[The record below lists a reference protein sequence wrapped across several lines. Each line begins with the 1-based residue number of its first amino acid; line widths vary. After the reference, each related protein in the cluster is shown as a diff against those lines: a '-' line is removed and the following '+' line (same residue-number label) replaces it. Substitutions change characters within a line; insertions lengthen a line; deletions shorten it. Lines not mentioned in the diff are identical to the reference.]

1 MSYRI
6 NKTDG
11 SLLVDLIDGTIDTES
26 SDITLIGRNFKGFG
40 ELINE
45 NFVKMLENFASSS
58 APANPLRG
66 QLWYDTSENRLKV
79 YNGTQFITNNII
91 LSATPPTGL
100 AAGDIWIDSLNNQ
113 MRFFTGS
120 GPTTLVGPVYN
131 RDQGTSGFV
140 IESVLDTQNN
150 NRTVAQLFVNSTLK
164 GVFSGVQFT
173 PIITQAAK
181 VGNLATVYEGFN
193 SLSDNFK
200 WNGVA
205 TKAQTLVDGLGVYR
219 NADGFVRKDLPSASA
234 AEIMTGNLSI
244 QGVNGLQIGSGSL
257 NYTSNKLI
265 LKSLV
270 GNHDVEIQFN
280 KAAQPVSS
288 AIFVDSSQENVGIKT
303 NTPSAAYAL
312 DVNGSTR
319 IQGDLTV
326 TGEMTTVN
334 VVDLTVED
342 KNIELAAGIELSTT
356 GASGNGSNAT
366 LIFATQPTIPF
377 FVGQNITVSGITP
390 SGYTGSYQVTNAT
403 VSSVSYL
410 NATTGAQTQAGTV
423 TGFFTEDTVDNG
435 GIVLKTSALT
445 ELLTTITAT
454 GNGST
459 ATLTFA
465 ALIPVSIPFFV
476 GQTITVSGMTPD
488 YNGSHTVTACTTTS
502 VSFNST
508 ETGAQTVAGTVTG
521 TADKSLLWKKNTTS
535 WTSSENMDLA
545 QGKEYKINGTTVLS
559 ATALGHTVT
568 SAPGLVSFGSLATLN
583 VGSLLLSGITVSA
596 TGNLQ
601 LQASTNIIDVLG
613 ARITGVDTPTALTDA
628 ATKEYVDSSGV
639 LSVML
644 DVTGLGTGGT
654 LNTNIATLLNDL
666 YPADGYL
673 YSGFNSGLNIPA
685 RQPGSLARV
694 HTISLGSVAVTLSS
708 SALNTAAQKG
718 YAAVDQT
725 ITASPVTVASVITG
739 LDDPTLGTKV
749 RITTASSNP
758 YEVGHSVTISSSA
771 GLIFDGT
778 FPVTAVISS
787 TQLEIEL
794 APFYNFTATAGST
807 YTPSSA
813 TAART
818 FVLGLANRTV
828 VKSLTFDNVLGT
840 ATAGVTRGLKQFY
853 VQAGSPNVWAWD
865 QDLTPGTLI

>member
-270 GNHDVEIQFN
+270 
-280 KAAQPVSS
+280 
-288 AIFVDSSQENVGIKT
+288 T
-303 NTPSAAYAL
+303 
-312 DVNGSTR
+312 
-319 IQGDLTV
+319 
-326 TGEMTTVN
+326 
-334 VVDLTVED
+334 
-342 KNIELAAGIELSTT
+342 
-356 GASGNGSNAT
+356 
-366 LIFATQPTIPF
+366 
-377 FVGQNITVSGITP
+377 
-390 SGYTGSYQVTNAT
+390 
-403 VSSVSYL
+403 
-410 NATTGAQTQAGTV
+410 
-423 TGFFTEDTVDNG
+423 
-435 GIVLKTSALT
+435 
-445 ELLTTITAT
+445 
-454 GNGST
+454 
-459 ATLTFA
+459 
-465 ALIPVSIPFFV
+465 
-476 GQTITVSGMTPD
+476 
-488 YNGSHTVTACTTTS
+488 
-502 VSFNST
+502 
-508 ETGAQTVAGTVTG
+508 
-521 TADKSLLWKKNTTS
+521 
-535 WTSSENMDLA
+535 
-545 QGKEYKINGTTVLS
+545 
-559 ATALGHTVT
+559 
-568 SAPGLVSFGSLATLN
+568 
-583 VGSLLLSGITVSA
+583 
-596 TGNLQ
+596 
-601 LQASTNIIDVLG
+601 
-613 ARITGVDTPTALTDA
+613 
-628 ATKEYVDSSGV
+628 
-639 LSVML
+639 
-644 DVTGLGTGGT
+644 
-654 LNTNIATLLNDL
+654 
-666 YPADGYL
+666 
-673 YSGFNSGLNIPA
+673 
-685 RQPGSLARV
+685 
-694 HTISLGSVAVTLSS
+694 
-708 SALNTAAQKG
+708 
-718 YAAVDQT
+718 
-725 ITASPVTVASVITG
+725 
-739 LDDPTLGTKV
+739 
-749 RITTASSNP
+749 
-758 YEVGHSVTISSSA
+758 
-771 GLIFDGT
+771 
-778 FPVTAVISS
+778 
-787 TQLEIEL
+787 
-794 APFYNFTATAGST
+794 
-807 YTPSSA
+807 
-813 TAART
+813 
-818 FVLGLANRTV
+818 
-828 VKSLTFDNVLGT
+828 
-840 ATAGVTRGLKQFY
+840 
-853 VQAGSPNVWAWD
+853 
-865 QDLTPGTLI
+865 

>member
-66 QLWYDTSENRLKV
+66 QLWYDTAENRLKV

-100 AAGDIWIDSLNNQ
+100 AAGDIWLDSFNEQL
-113 MRFFTGS
+113 RFVKAS
-120 GPTTLVGPVYN
+120 GGERILVGPVYTKE
-131 RDQGTSGFV
+131 QGETGFV
-140 IESVLDTQNN
+140 IQSVLDTQNN
-150 NRTVAQLFVNSTLK
+150 NRTVAQLRVQANLK

-173 PIITQAAK
+173 PAPGVIQNVNNPAK

-193 SLSDNFK
+193 ALSDSFK

-205 TKAQTLVDGLGVYR
+205 TKAETLADGLGVYR
-219 NADGFVRKDLPSASA
+219 NADGFIRKDLASTSA

-257 NYTSNKLI
+257 TYVSNKLI

-303 NTPSAAYAL
+303 NTPNAAYAL

-334 VVDLTVED
+334 VVDLTVDD
-342 KNIELAAGIELSTT
+342 KTIELASNNGTALLNDAG
-356 GASGNGSNAT
+356 
-366 LIFATQPTIPF
+366 
-377 FVGQNITVSGITP
+377 VSG
-390 SGYTGSYQVTNAT
+390 
-403 VSSVSYL
+403 
-410 NATTGAQTQAGTV
+410 
-423 TGFFTEDTVDNG
+423 G
-435 GIVLKTSALT
+435 GIVLKSTGT
-445 ELLTTITAT
+445 DKTLLWQNLAT
-454 GNGST
+454 GWN
-459 ATLTFA
+459 
-465 ALIPVSIPFFV
+465 
-476 GQTITVSGMTPD
+476 
-488 YNGSHTVTACTTTS
+488 
-502 VSFNST
+502 
-508 ETGAQTVAGTVTG
+508 
-521 TADKSLLWKKNTTS
+521 
-535 WTSSENMDLA
+535 SSEHINLA
-545 QGKEYKINGTTVLS
+545 SGKEYQINGTTVLS
-559 ATALGHTVT
+559 ATTLGSTVT
-568 SAPGLVSFGSLATLN
+568 SAPGLTSFGTLTSLTIDQLSLTGSAN
-583 VGSLLLSGITVSA
+583 VGTL

-601 LQASTNIIDVLG
+601 LQAATNIISVQG
-613 ARITGVDTPTALTDA
+613 SARITGLGTPTADTDA
-628 ATKEYVDSSGV
+628 ATKRYVDATGV

-654 LNTNIATLLNDL
+654 LNTNIATILNDL
-666 YPADGYL
+666 YPAGGYN
-673 YSGFNSGLNIPA
+673 YSGFNSGLNVPA
-685 RQPGSLARV
+685 RQAGSLARV
-694 HTISLGSVAVTLSS
+694 ATISLGSVAVTLASGD
-708 SALNTAAQKG
+708 LNTAAQIG

-749 RITTASSNP
+749 RITTSSSNP

-771 GLIFDGT
+771 GLVFDGT
-778 FPVTAVISS
+778 FLVTAVLSN
-787 TQLEIEL
+787 TQFEIEL
-794 APFYNFTATAGST
+794 TPFYNFTATAGST

-828 VKSLTFDNVLGT
+828 LQSLTFDNVLGT

-853 VQAGSPNVWAWD
+853 VTGGGVWAWD
-865 QDLTPGTLI
+865 QDLTPGVLI

>member
-1 MSYRI
+1 
-6 NKTDG
+6 
-11 SLLVDLIDGTIDTES
+11 
-26 SDITLIGRNFKGFG
+26 
-40 ELINE
+40 
-45 NFVKMLENFASSS
+45 
-58 APANPLRG
+58 
-66 QLWYDTSENRLKV
+66 
-79 YNGTQFITNNII
+79 
-91 LSATPPTGL
+91 
-100 AAGDIWIDSLNNQ
+100 
-113 MRFFTGS
+113 
-120 GPTTLVGPVYN
+120 
-131 RDQGTSGFV
+131 
-140 IESVLDTQNN
+140 
-150 NRTVAQLFVNSTLK
+150 VAQLFVNSTLK

-173 PIITQAAK
+173 PVITQAAK

-280 KAAQPVSS
+280 KAAQPASS

-303 NTPSAAYAL
+303 NTPDAAYAL

-342 KNIELAAGIELSTT
+342 KNIELAAGKELTT
-356 GASGNGSNAT
+356 IAATGNGITAT
-366 LIFATQPTIPF
+366 LTFATQPSAPF
-377 FVGQNITVSGITP
+377 TVGQTITVSGITP
-390 SGYTGSYQVTNAT
+390 SGYNGTYVITNST
-403 VSSVSYL
+403 TSTVSYL
-410 NATTGAQTQAGTV
+410 NATTGAQT
-423 TGFFTEDTVDNG
+423 
-435 GIVLKTSALT
+435 
-445 ELLTTITAT
+445 
-454 GNGST
+454 
-459 ATLTFA
+459 
-465 ALIPVSIPFFV
+465 
-476 GQTITVSGMTPD
+476 
-488 YNGSHTVTACTTTS
+488 
-502 VSFNST
+502 
-508 ETGAQTVAGTVTG
+508 VAGTVTG
-521 TADKSLLWKKNTTS
+521 KFTDATINGGGIILQSSQTDKSLLWQDSTDS
-535 WTSSENMDLA
+535 WTSSEHIDLA
-545 QGKEYKINGTTVLS
+545 SGKEYKINGTTVLS
-559 ATALGHTVT
+559 ATALGNTVT
-568 SAPGLVSFGSLATLN
+568 SAPGLVSFGALTTLN

-601 LQASTNIIDVLG
+601 LAASTNIIDVLG

-666 YPADGYL
+666 YPADGYQ
-673 YSGFNSGLNIPA
+673 YSGFNSGLDIPA

-778 FPVTAVISS
+778 FLVTAVISS

-853 VQAGSPNVWAWD
+853 VQAGSPQVWAWD
-865 QDLTPGTLI
+865 MDLPPGTLI